1 MRWALV
7 LVFVPAVL
15 WAQQRMDS
23 GDSAYVATLV
33 GNTVYFDEA
42 RTVLDE
48 SSSYVLQQYGA
59 WLASH
64 ENYDVVLDC
73 HASVR
78 GSDDVLWALAA
89 RRCAV
94 VGDFLLSFGVERR
107 RIVMRHWG
115 DTRLVTR
122 KKQELFNRANN
133 RVQLTI
139 Q

>member
-1 MRWALV
+1 MRWAL
-7 LVFVPAVL
+7 LLAFVPALL
-15 WAQQRMDS
+15 WAEQRMDS
-23 GDSAYVATLV
+23 DDPAYVTTLV
-33 GNTVYFDEA
+33 GDTVYFDEA

-48 SSSYVLQQYGA
+48 SSSYVLQQYGE

-64 ENYDVVLDC
+64 EGYEVVLDC

-94 VGDFLLSFGVERR
+94 VGYFLLSFGVEQR
-107 RIVMRHWG
+107 RIVMRNWG

-122 KKQELFNRANN
+122 KKQEIFNRANN
-133 RVQLTI
+133 RVSLTI
-139 Q
+139 R